1 MAALSQATASVALT
15 DMAKVAKEDP
25 TVTHSQAD
33 LTAPLLTKLMV
44 HTDITPTLASM
55 ASTALVDSV
64 VLVVSMALDAASTA
78 SVDLMV

>member
-15 DMAKVAKEDP
+15 DMAKAAKVDL

-44 HTDITPTLASM
+44 HTDITPTPASM
-55 ASTALVDSV
+55 VSKALADSA
-64 VLVVSMALDAASTA
+64 VLVVSMAPDAASTA
-78 SVDLMV
+78 LADSVV